1 MNQTGTSVNSEG
13 IISNYAVSEP
23 STIVFGGKIPVDVNT
38 AYDASGFGLL
48 PYLSPSYDNI
58 SIGTSNAV
66 GNIYVNPNEKNLTNY
81 QSYARYN
88 NTWEVSYDNPTITA
102 QLNGGDTYVSSFAQS
117 ATLYPTFYLEGN
129 GNSSYFIRFA
139 AITQYTPSMPPFT
152 IGTGSIYQANATQ
165 TSKIFYNGVS
175 NYAPNPLLQV
185 YTYDIYDSFSS
196 NYITIL
202 ANPNW
207 TFVSD
212 SGYALPYDAASSEL
226 TFFNVSGA
234 GQLQAQFLQP
244 SQEIGQPSF
253 VSLSGSLD
261 GNSVS
266 LYSGF
271 SFQVSYT
278 PFDSTAVEYANSS
291 SPEFQLPFGST
302 ASISILDQWGQ
313 IVGSYS
319 GLVIDQSTIAL
330 TIPMSV
336 SLVYPQF
343 ENMYPSGVN
352 ITADGHTVFIGA
364 YLSFYIAN
372 DTSFIWTVSTYD
384 SSVGHDVNL
393 SGTNTTDGPSYTLI
407 IRGPQA
413 IASEII
419 YVDSYAGSQTGPLQS
434 APPDNVSLVVNG
446 VPETIGDTFYGYV
459 GERLDVQVY
468 DVTGQLL
475 YSGTAYMNSTGN
487 SFTAKI
493 SDPSYTLSLKNDEQ
507 AKPGTAAATEIIN
520 VTSLSTGQS
529 YIFPNTIGTEASLYL
544 AAGNYTVY
552 AHDNL
557 TAKFNITLSSDQS
570 YVMFGQELLTSQ
582 QFDNLTSQIY
592 NDTSHFVII
601 PYSVS
606 VNVPVNATENFL
618 FSLET
623 ASGAQFTSSQISSLI
638 SNTTVRIG
646 NSSVPV
652 TLINDYPYL
661 EASFRSPSLSGSYT
675 LFIQGYLFSGSSVI
689 SGEYSL
695 QFSAETSPVTSSGM
709 HLYIDGSGAQYEMQS
724 YTYDFIL
731 TYDNGSSLSRNATL
745 SALSNMT
752 AYVSGPHGIVQ
763 HLSPYY
769 EDPGV
774 LAAAFDV
781 NQTGNN
787 FSIFASTHLDD
798 PTLID
803 ASYSLPFSVLIPANS
818 IITVPEDTPSQ
829 VLANTTTSYVLAMEY
844 PNGTRI
850 TGTALSTVAAS
861 LSASLRNS
869 ASYSVSIQSSAS
881 YVYVNFTIPLA
892 GSYTLT
898 LTGSPAISGIVYQL
912 VYSSQ
917 ITVSPPQSVSHGIS
931 VQITV
936 PGTIQVRNV
945 TDATISFLVSSG
957 SSVFVP
963 DQGQTISIMA
973 NTSVYIMDGSSQYSR
988 VSSVYQ
994 SPGTLYVI
1002 LNISSPGSYYILVDV
1017 HNTTVS
1023 SANVSAVARS
1033 QAFVA
1038 STSNPANPTTG
1049 WDQFRNIVTGL
1060 YAQILYLVLAIGT
1073 AIFYVYRALR
1083 RKQLKLD
1090 DEENTSGLFMEAMTM
1105 FAIPIF
1111 NLFKKP
1117 VPPELQQIYDAIPAR
1132 RRNKI
1137 YAMITSRRRALMPK
1151 PLMIGRKK
1159 NEKKQ

>member
-1 MNQTGTSVNSEG
+1 M
-13 IISNYAVSEP
+13 
-23 STIVFGGKIPVDVNT
+23 
-38 AYDASGFGLL
+38 
-48 PYLSPSYDNI
+48 
-58 SIGTSNAV
+58 
-66 GNIYVNPNEKNLTNY
+66 
-81 QSYARYN
+81 
-88 NTWEVSYDNPTITA
+88 
-102 QLNGGDTYVSSFAQS
+102 
-117 ATLYPTFYLEGN
+117 
-129 GNSSYFIRFA
+129 
-139 AITQYTPSMPPFT
+139 
-152 IGTGSIYQANATQ
+152 
-165 TSKIFYNGVS
+165 
-175 NYAPNPLLQV
+175 
-185 YTYDIYDSFSS
+185 
-196 NYITIL
+196 
-202 ANPNW
+202 
-207 TFVSD
+207 
-212 SGYALPYDAASSEL
+212 
-226 TFFNVSGA
+226 
-234 GQLQAQFLQP
+234 
-244 SQEIGQPSF
+244 
-253 VSLSGSLD
+253 
-261 GNSVS
+261 
-266 LYSGF
+266 
-271 SFQVSYT
+271 
-278 PFDSTAVEYANSS
+278 
-291 SPEFQLPFGST
+291 
-302 ASISILDQWGQ
+302 
-313 IVGSYS
+313 
-319 GLVIDQSTIAL
+319 
-330 TIPMSV
+330 
-336 SLVYPQF
+336 
-343 ENMYPSGVN
+343 
-352 ITADGHTVFIGA
+352 
-364 YLSFYIAN
+364 
-372 DTSFIWTVSTYD
+372 
-384 SSVGHDVNL
+384 
-393 SGTNTTDGPSYTLI
+393 
-407 IRGPQA
+407 
-413 IASEII
+413 
-419 YVDSYAGSQTGPLQS
+419 
-434 APPDNVSLVVNG
+434 
-446 VPETIGDTFYGYV
+446 
-459 GERLDVQVY
+459 
-468 DVTGQLL
+468 
-475 YSGTAYMNSTGN
+475 
-487 SFTAKI
+487 
-493 SDPSYTLSLKNDEQ
+493 
-507 AKPGTAAATEIIN
+507 
-520 VTSLSTGQS
+520 
-529 YIFPNTIGTEASLYL
+529 
-544 AAGNYTVY
+544 
-552 AHDNL
+552 
-557 TAKFNITLSSDQS
+557 
-570 YVMFGQELLTSQ
+570 
-582 QFDNLTSQIY
+582 
-592 NDTSHFVII
+592 
-601 PYSVS
+601 
-606 VNVPVNATENFL
+606 
-618 FSLET
+618 
-623 ASGAQFTSSQISSLI
+623 
-638 SNTTVRIG
+638 
-646 NSSVPV
+646 
-652 TLINDYPYL
+652 
-661 EASFRSPSLSGSYT
+661 
-675 LFIQGYLFSGSSVI
+675 
-689 SGEYSL
+689 
-695 QFSAETSPVTSSGM
+695 
-709 HLYIDGSGAQYEMQS
+709 
-724 YTYDFIL
+724 
-731 TYDNGSSLSRNATL
+731 
-745 SALSNMT
+745 
-752 AYVSGPHGIVQ
+752 
-763 HLSPYY
+763 
-769 EDPGV
+769 
-774 LAAAFDV
+774 